1 MSSLLLTCPLCSQPG
16 FQSLDSL
23 RYGLISAA
31 TRQVVCPVCHD
42 ILFGLDK
49 FTIHLFSHT
58 IQHNHQETNN
68 ILPLQ
73 LSTSECN
80 NELNAIPSQ
89 SKSIVISSSA
99 IDSNITGM
107 KNNSIERDH
116 TNISVSSNQSNN
128 APKPKLHNTKEIIP
142 EDGIKISH
150 IEAKQIG
157 KMSSTRR
164 ETTEGI
170 PVHQNILCKEE
181 TKDRNCKCV
190 SDVQEKKNSVTN
202 RHTSDISERCSTQ
215 TSEKS
220 LLTFPK
226 STKMHN
232 VTLTNSE
239 NLKKDCP
246 QYDINTD
253 NIHIQNNVSVQCSE
267 LSSMPQQIQEELS
280 TVVQINKT
288 IKEIVRC
295 NICGFAFDDPS
306 ILMIHHQL
314 VHSVS
319 SDINTL
325 SHVTK
330 TVNGS
335 KHVRTSDEKHQF
347 SCHLCSK
354 VFKMRGSL
362 MVHLRVVHPNSTAT
376 EKSLLGRTDSDSH
389 AEERKFSCHLCSK
402 LFKKE
407 QHLTQHLKTHEG
419 KQWECDVCCK
429 LFTTKYFLKKHK
441 RLHTGETPYSC
452 DTCGKTF
459 TFQQSYH
466 KHLLYH
472 SDDKPHVCTECDR
485 AFKELSTLHNHQRI
499 HTGEKP
505 FACETCG
512 KCFRQRVSYLVH
524 RRIHTGAMP
533 YKCTACG
540 KSFRYKVSQRTHK
553 CPSQPPGTVVRQS
566 GELVKKLLQEAQQKQ
581 IPSNLK
587 VLPDQK
593 YVANDERSK
602 TDEDQQSLTTQN
614 MSNESHAQDQHH
626 QYDENQF
633 TIILGSEPI
642 FPSGQILVTSNSLYN
657 SSTSPVHKFFNS
669 VSDSTKATLTTHT
682 ENLIDKTGEAVSLPR
697 KIDMY
702 SGQKQQIYT
711 VAMETSGVEKDKQ
724 KSGDTLQNRNN
735 NSGDCNVKENEY
747 ELPKVTRNCNQNPSS
762 NPVREHETFLTK
774 DDGKYSSLVTGKKL
788 GMNLSLIKE
797 KKLCMSDNCVKSSI
811 CNSTDFWK
819 TSHTSEGH
827 SDLVVETTD
836 FFTMVMSPSIKSL
849 PSPSEKLKHLS
860 LSSPVSNLLNYED
873 DGMYNFLL
881 NSDETAHHNETETKD
896 NTNFSTDNTLKNN
909 NKGVQDCIHTHATN
923 SGVDSVPLQ
932 TINEESL
939 KQLLYG
945 STSS

>member
-1 MSSLLLTCPLCSQPG
+1 MFIVKHYFRAYGVGRQIGPSLRHIKEQYQERFNNAAPNNTTMLAVVEKFRRTHFACYNDYDLARFSDMSSLLLTCPLCSQPG

-128 APKPKLHNTKEIIP
+128 AQKPKLHNTKEIIP

-190 SDVQEKKNSVTN
+190 SDVQEKKISVTN

-267 LSSMPQQIQEELS
+267 LSSMPQQIQEELPS
-280 TVVQINKT
+280 VVQINKT

-319 SDINTL
+319 SDINTI

-376 EKSLLGRTDSDSH
+376 GV
-389 AEERKFSCHLCSK
+389 
-402 LFKKE
+402 
-407 QHLTQHLKTHEG
+407 QHL
-419 KQWECDVCCK
+419 
-429 LFTTKYFLKKHK
+429 
-441 RLHTGETPYSC
+441 HTFNVVTPLLI
-452 DTCGKTF
+452 TLLLNVWKA
-459 TFQQSYH
+459 SYTI
-466 KHLLYH
+466 
-472 SDDKPHVCTECDR
+472 SASIFID
-485 AFKELSTLHNHQRI
+485 
-499 HTGEKP
+499 
-505 FACETCG
+505 
-512 KCFRQRVSYLVH
+512 VSY
-524 RRIHTGAMP
+524 
-533 YKCTACG
+533 
-540 KSFRYKVSQRTHK
+540 
-553 CPSQPPGTVVRQS
+553 
-566 GELVKKLLQEAQQKQ
+566 
-581 IPSNLK
+581 
-587 VLPDQK
+587 
-593 YVANDERSK
+593 
-602 TDEDQQSLTTQN
+602 
-614 MSNESHAQDQHH
+614 
-626 QYDENQF
+626 
-633 TIILGSEPI
+633 
-642 FPSGQILVTSNSLYN
+642 
-657 SSTSPVHKFFNS
+657 
-669 VSDSTKATLTTHT
+669 
-682 ENLIDKTGEAVSLPR
+682 
-697 KIDMY
+697 
-702 SGQKQQIYT
+702 
-711 VAMETSGVEKDKQ
+711 
-724 KSGDTLQNRNN
+724 
-735 NSGDCNVKENEY
+735 
-747 ELPKVTRNCNQNPSS
+747 
-762 NPVREHETFLTK
+762 
-774 DDGKYSSLVTGKKL
+774 
-788 GMNLSLIKE
+788 
-797 KKLCMSDNCVKSSI
+797 
-811 CNSTDFWK
+811 
-819 TSHTSEGH
+819 
-827 SDLVVETTD
+827 
-836 FFTMVMSPSIKSL
+836 
-849 PSPSEKLKHLS
+849 
-860 LSSPVSNLLNYED
+860 
-873 DGMYNFLL
+873 
-881 NSDETAHHNETETKD
+881 
-896 NTNFSTDNTLKNN
+896 
-909 NKGVQDCIHTHATN
+909 
-923 SGVDSVPLQ
+923 
-932 TINEESL
+932 
-939 KQLLYG
+939 
-945 STSS
+945 